1 MYVFILYLSDNI
13 RNFYWGLGKCQEA
26 LKNFQEESGKEKS
39 KIYKH
44 RDWTHIRLNS
54 RNEK

>member
-13 RNFYWGLGKCQEA
+13 RNFYWGLGKFQEA
-26 LKNFQEESGKEKS
+26 LENFQEESGKEKS